1 MAKHLVALDQGTTS
15 SRAIVFTPEGRPKA
29 TAAFEFTQHY
39 PKPGWVEHDPQDL
52 VDSQV
57 KALKR
62 VVAQAGIEVRDI
74 AAIGITNQ
82 RETTLIWER
91 DTGRPVHHAIV
102 WQCRRTASM
111 IDRLKQEGHAG
122 LIQERT
128 GLLPDAYFSASK
140 IRWIL
145 DELGLQRQAEEG
157 KLCFGTVDSFLAWH
171 LLEGSPHVTDATNA
185 SRTMLFNLKTQG
197 WDEELLRLF
206 DIPRAMLPEIRDTAA
221 AFGQLR
227 PGILGER
234 APVSALA
241 GDQQAALFGQGCFAP
256 GEVKNTYGTGCFML
270 MNAGETLPAPE
281 GGLLATMAWRLSG
294 KACYAL
300 EGSVFTAGACVQWLR
315 DELGLIDTA
324 AASQA
329 LAQSVP
335 DTQGVYLVPAF
346 TGLGAPHWEMYARG
360 TLVGL
365 TRGANRAHIA
375 RAALEAI
382 AYQSDDLLKLMAA
395 SLGHRPGAMKV
406 DGGATAND
414 FLMQFQADI
423 GDIRVMRPAVRE
435 TTALGA
441 ALLAGLG
448 AGVFDNPQQAAAQW
462 QLEKEFAPLMDQDAR
477 QKLRQ
482 GWERAV
488 KTALYEASLRR
499 EGSCS

>member
-1 MAKHLVALDQGTTS
+1 
-15 SRAIVFTPEGRPKA
+15 
-29 TAAFEFTQHY
+29 
-39 PKPGWVEHDPQDL
+39 
-52 VDSQV
+52 
-57 KALKR
+57 
-62 VVAQAGIEVRDI
+62 
-74 AAIGITNQ
+74 
-82 RETTLIWER
+82 
-91 DTGRPVHHAIV
+91 
-102 WQCRRTASM
+102 
-111 IDRLKQEGHAG
+111 
-122 LIQERT
+122 
-128 GLLPDAYFSASK
+128 
-140 IRWIL
+140 
-145 DELGLQRQAEEG
+145 
-157 KLCFGTVDSFLAWH
+157 
-171 LLEGSPHVTDATNA
+171 
-185 SRTMLFNLKTQG
+185 
-197 WDEELLRLF
+197 
-206 DIPRAMLPEIRDTAA
+206 
-221 AFGQLR
+221 
-227 PGILGER
+227 
-234 APVSALA
+234 
-241 GDQQAALFGQGCFAP
+241 
-256 GEVKNTYGTGCFML
+256 ML